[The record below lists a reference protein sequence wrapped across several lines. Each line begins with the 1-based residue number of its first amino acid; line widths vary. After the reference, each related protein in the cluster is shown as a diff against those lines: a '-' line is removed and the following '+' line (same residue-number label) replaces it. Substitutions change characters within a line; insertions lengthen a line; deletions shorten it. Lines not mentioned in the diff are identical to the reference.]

1 MFKLRDTV
9 KAALQYIGC
18 ICLILVSVVLF
29 AQTAARYLFHYSF
42 FWADEL
48 AKYSVIWGALLCSA
62 AGLSDRAHTAL
73 DFVFS
78 KLPIKLQNILRLV
91 LDLVYTAFCAAAFY
105 FSLSNVKL
113 GMKAVSAGLGIRMG
127 YVYLALTVT
136 MAFMVFFLIYNIAD
150 DIKIMRGA
158 EKEAAK

>member
-1 MFKLRDTV
+1 MFPDLLFKHNGTNIMS
-9 KAALQYIGC
+9 AALV
-18 ICLILVSVVLF
+18 LVHSMGGADEEVL
-29 AQTAARYLFHYSF
+29 SF
-42 FWADEL
+42 F
-48 AKYSVIWGALLCSA
+48 KVVSGGVIWLLLTVVAEHKTGEHIALRSA
-62 AGLSDRAHTAL
+62 KHTQYARE
-73 DFVFS
+73 
-78 KLPIKLQNILRLV
+78 I
-91 LDLVYTAFCAAAFY
+91 T
-105 FSLSNVKL
+105 VKL

>member
-1 MFKLRDTV
+1 MLKLRDTV
-9 KAALQYIGC
+9 KAVLQYIGC

-91 LDLVYTAFCAAAFY
+91 LDLVYTAFY

>member
-1 MFKLRDTV
+1 M
-9 KAALQYIGC
+9 
-18 ICLILVSVVLF
+18 
-29 AQTAARYLFHYSF
+29 
-42 FWADEL
+42 
-48 AKYSVIWGALLCSA
+48 
-62 AGLSDRAHTAL
+62 
-73 DFVFS
+73 
-78 KLPIKLQNILRLV
+78 
-91 LDLVYTAFCAAAFY
+91 LDLVYTTFCAAAFY